1 MNIDAHRFVAT
12 VICLWHVRCLFD
24 VERSGTSSSVK
35 RIDMD
40 TYSPELSQWL
50 LGMADE
56 HASDTGS
63 KRRTDELAELQQ
75 EAALEELAERINAA
89 RSVV

>member
-1 MNIDAHRFVAT
+1 
-12 VICLWHVRCLFD
+12 
-24 VERSGTSSSVK
+24 
-35 RIDMD
+35 MD